1 MQNTFYQKYGKRAF
15 DLLCAVMALVV
26 FGWLYVLVAIL
37 VRIKLGAPV
46 LFTQLRP
53 GKDEQL
59 FLMYKFRTMTDERD
73 ESGALL
79 PDEMRLTSFGKLL
92 RSSSLDELPEVF
104 NILKGDMSLIGPR
117 PQLVRDLVFM
127 TRRQRRRHMVR
138 PGLSGLAQVNGRNEI
153 DWEEKLEWD
162 LRYVR
167 RITASGD
174 LKILLQTV
182 FKAFVRREGITERGM
197 ATAEDFGDFLLRSAR
212 ITKEVYEKKQHQA
225 ERMLSRYGK

>member
-1 MQNTFYQKYGKRAF
+1 MQNTFYQKYGKRVF

-104 NILKGDMSLIGPR
+104 NIVKGDMSLIGPR

-167 RITASGD
+167 RITVSGD

-182 FKAFVRREGITERGM
+182 FKAFVRREGITEQGM

-225 ERMLSRYGK
+225 ERMLRRYGK